1 MIKLALTKGRIEKKA
16 IDILGA
22 CGYDV
27 SELCDKGRK
36 LLFRCPYTVDG
47 KTSDEDC
54 LEIVLAK
61 AADVITYVEHGTCD
75 TGFVGRDTIMEMGGD
90 FYELLDLEFGKCR
103 FALAGIKGNDFY
115 AGYGHKV
122 IATKY
127 PNVTA
132 KYFASRGVEC
142 EIIKIEGSVELAPIL
157 GLADGIIDIVETGA
171 TLKENGLEVYE
182 DIVSISARC
191 IVNNAS
197 LKLKNKDIN
206 VFLDRISTQI
216 INTDN

>member
-1 MIKLALTKGRIEKKA
+1 MLKLALTKGRIEQKA
-16 IDILGA
+16 IDILEN

-27 SELCDKGRK
+27 SELRDKGRK
-36 LLFRCPYTVDG
+36 LLFNCPFIGEG
-47 KTSDEDC
+47 KGNDDC
-54 LEIVLAK
+54 LQIVLAK

-75 TGFVGRDTIMEMGGD
+75 AGFVGRDTIMEMGGD
-90 FYELLDLEFGKCR
+90 FYELLDLGFGKCR
-103 FALAGIKGNDFY
+103 FALAGIKGKDFY

-132 KYFASRGVEC
+132 KYFASKGVEC

-157 GLADGIIDIVETGA
+157 GLSDGIIDIVETGA
-171 TLKENGLEVYE
+171 TLRENGLEVYE
-182 DIVSISARC
+182 DVVSISARC

-197 LKLKNKDIN
+197 LKLKNFDIN
-206 VFLDRISTQI
+206 TFLDRVSSYLKSNQG
-216 INTDN
+216 

>member
-1 MIKLALTKGRIEKKA
+1 MIKLALTKGRIEQKA
-16 IDILGA
+16 IDILEN

-27 SELCDKGRK
+27 SELRDKGRK
-36 LLFRCPYTVDG
+36 LLFNCPYVGENAEND
-47 KTSDEDC
+47 DC
-54 LEIVLAK
+54 LQIVLAK

-75 TGFVGRDTIMEMGGD
+75 AGFVGRDTIMEMGGD
-90 FYELLDLEFGKCR
+90 FYELLDLGFGKCR
-103 FALAGIKGNDFY
+103 FALAGIKGKDFY

-157 GLADGIIDIVETGA
+157 GLSDGIIDIVETGA

-182 DIVSISARC
+182 DVVSISARC

-197 LKLKNKDIN
+197 LKLKNSEIN
-206 VFLDRISTQI
+206 LFLDRVSNYI
-216 INTDN
+216 DNN

>member
-1 MIKLALTKGRIEKKA
+1 MIKLALTKGRIEQKA
-16 IDILGA
+16 IDILEN

-27 SELCDKGRK
+27 SELRDKGRK
-36 LLFRCPYTVDG
+36 LLFNCPYVGADTAAD
-47 KTSDEDC
+47 DC
-54 LEIVLAK
+54 LQIVLAK

-75 TGFVGRDTIMEMGGD
+75 AGFVGRDTIMEMGGD
-90 FYELLDLEFGKCR
+90 FYELLDLGFGKCR
-103 FALAGIKGNDFY
+103 FALAGIKGKDFY

-157 GLADGIIDIVETGA
+157 GLSDGIIDIVETGA
-171 TLKENGLEVYE
+171 TLRENGLEVYE
-182 DIVSISARC
+182 DVAYISARC

-197 LKLKNKDIN
+197 LKLQNAEIN
-206 VFLDRISTQI
+206 AFLDRISEYLK
-216 INTDN
+216 NN

>member
-1 MIKLALTKGRIEKKA
+1 MIKLALTKGRIEQKA
-16 IDILGA
+16 IDILEN

-27 SELCDKGRK
+27 SELRDKGRK
-36 LLFRCPYTVDG
+36 LLFNCPYVLNDA
-47 KTSDEDC
+47 DNDDC
-54 LEIVLAK
+54 LQIVLAK

-75 TGFVGRDTIMEMGGD
+75 AGFVGRDTIMEMGGD
-90 FYELLDLEFGKCR
+90 FYELLDLGFGKCR
-103 FALAGIKGNDFY
+103 FALAGIKGKDFY

-157 GLADGIIDIVETGA
+157 GLSDGIIDIVETGA

-182 DIVSISARC
+182 DVVSISARC

-197 LKLKNKDIN
+197 LKLKNAQIN
-206 VFLDRISTQI
+206 TFLDRVSNYIK
-216 INTDN
+216 NN

>member
-1 MIKLALTKGRIEKKA
+1 MIKLALTKGRIEQKA
-16 IDILGA
+16 VNILEA

-27 SELCDKGRK
+27 SELREKGRK
-36 LLFRCPYTVDG
+36 LLFHCPYTG
-47 KTSDEDC
+47 ENASSEDC
-54 LEIVLAK
+54 LQIVLAK

-75 TGFVGRDTIMEMGGD
+75 AGFVGRDTIMEMGGD
-90 FYELLDLEFGKCR
+90 FYELLDLGFGKCR
-103 FALAGIKGNDFY
+103 FALAGIKGKDFY

-132 KYFASRGVEC
+132 KYFASKGVEC

-157 GLADGIIDIVETGA
+157 GLSDGIIDIVETGA

-182 DIVSISARC
+182 DVVSISARC

-197 LKLKNKDIN
+197 LKLNNKDIN
-206 VFLDRISTQI
+206 IFLDRVSSKLTE
-216 INTDN
+216 D